1 MVFRDMSRSSY
12 HVVLNTCP
20 NEQVAR
26 AIAGALVEKRLAACV
41 NIVPGIVSVYRW
53 QGQLTEDREVLL
65 IIKSTTD
72 AFPAISDCIQS
83 LHPYELPEIIAV
95 PVDTGLQQYLSW
107 ISNPDK

>member
-1 MVFRDMSRSSY
+1 MSESTY
-12 HVVLNTCP
+12 QIVLNTCP
-20 NEQVAR
+20 DEAVAHT
-26 AIAGALVEKRLAACV
+26 IANALVERRLAACV

-53 QGQLTEDREVLL
+53 QGKISEDQELLL

-95 PVDTGLQQYLSW
+95 PIATGFQPYLSW
-107 ISNPDK
+107 MSNPEQ